1 MKNHGR
7 IVGVVVLVLILAAA
21 IGIALWPV
29 ALVQA
34 AFGRDI
40 GPDASRSAEAG
51 AWVATGLVRVAGMLV
66 GAFAA
71 MILATWTKSVASRGV
86 FAVVGGLAVLVGRGA
101 PLRSGSRRHGA
112 LRAPGRVGFPGA
124 TEAGPSREGLRGTA
138 CGETGTCVSGDVR
151 VGSDFRG

>member
-86 FAVVGGLAVLVGRGA
+86 FAVVGGLAVLVAAIQWAEVLPSAVGLGVTA
-101 PLRSGSRRHGA
+101 LCVLLVASGFLALPNPARHA
-112 LRAPGRVGFPGA
+112 RA
-124 TEAGPSREGLRGTA
+124 
-138 CGETGTCVSGDVR
+138 
-151 VGSDFRG
+151 

>member
-1 MKNHGR
+1 MKNNGR

-86 FAVVGGLAVLVGRGA
+86 FAVVGGLAVLVAAIQWAEVLPSAVGLGVTA
-101 PLRSGSRRHGA
+101 LCVLLVASGFLALPKPARHA
-112 LRAPGRVGFPGA
+112 RA
-124 TEAGPSREGLRGTA
+124 
-138 CGETGTCVSGDVR
+138 
-151 VGSDFRG
+151 